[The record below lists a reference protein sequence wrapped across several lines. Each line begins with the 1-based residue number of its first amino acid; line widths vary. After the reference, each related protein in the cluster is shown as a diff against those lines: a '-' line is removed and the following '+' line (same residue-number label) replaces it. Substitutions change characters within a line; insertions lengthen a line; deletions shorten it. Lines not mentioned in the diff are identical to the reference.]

1 MTQQLFRKVA
11 LERLSS
17 PEQLDRLL
25 QVTSPR
31 EWAAL
36 AALGLVLF
44 TGLAWAVAGTVS
56 TTAQGRGV
64 FIRPAGVQR
73 IVSPQSG
80 VLTNVL
86 VRPGDVIHKDREV
99 LRLSPAA
106 DEGDAGP
113 SFVVSNA
120 SGRVL
125 EVLVKEGDTV
135 EKGSV
140 LLTLEPP
147 DDRLEALVYV
157 PVADGQRIRAGMK
170 VEVLPGTVKWSEF
183 GYLLG
188 CVTRAD
194 KFPASHEGMM
204 RNLENEE
211 LVRNLSA
218 AGPCVEV
225 RAELEPD
232 PAAPGRYR
240 WSSSRGPDL
249 QMHHGTPCQV
259 RIIVREQRPI
269 RLILPALRELMGF

>member
-1 MTQQLFRKVA
+1 MSKQLFRKVA

-17 PEQLDRLL
+17 PDQLDRLL

-31 EWAAL
+31 GWVAL
-36 AALGLVLF
+36 IALGLLLL
-44 TGLAWAVAGTVS
+44 TGLVWAVAGTVS

-64 FIRPAGVQR
+64 FIRPAGVR
-73 IVSPQSG
+73 SIVSSQAGVVSG
-80 VLTNVL
+80 VL
-86 VRPGDVIHKDREV
+86 VRPGDVIYKDREV
-99 LRLSPAA
+99 VRLTAPGP
-106 DEGDAGP
+106 DNTAG
-113 SFVVSNA
+113 SAFIASNA

-125 EVLVKEGDTV
+125 EVLVREGGTV

-147 DDRLEALVYV
+147 DDRLEALIYV
-157 PVADGQRIRAGMK
+157 PVADGQRIRPGMK
-170 VEVLPGTVKWSEF
+170 VEVSPATVKWSEF

-188 CVTRAD
+188 RVTRAD
-194 KFPASHEGMM
+194 KFPASHDGMM

-211 LVRNLSA
+211 FVRNLLA

-232 PAAPGRYR
+232 PTAPGRYK

-249 QMHHGTPCQV
+249 EMHHGTPCRV

-269 RLILPALRELMGF
+269 RLVLPSVRDLLGF